1 MTTEKKCCTYNLM
14 LRIFIVISG
23 LLICLGILAAIFH
36 PNLYRY
42 MVEKELVMKPG
53 NEAYN
58 NWYSPPSPVYMQYF
72 MFNYTNVADILAKG
86 SKPQVQQIGPYSYK
100 EIRINAVVEQND
112 YEITYLQ
119 NYSYVFDPVTSCQN
133 CSESDMIWAP
143 DIAVLT
149 ILNKMNALNSAE
161 LIFVATFFNI
171 YQYKQKVSLFQYRS
185 VYEMLWGYKDSF
197 LTNIRMLEDKIPKF
211 IADLLNLE
219 KIDPYVVLQHN
230 GTKEAESI
238 GNITILTGKSN
249 INDVQKVI
257 KWRGLNHTDKNFW
270 KTMYGRMLNGSDGSH
285 TQPFLERNSK
295 VYLFTADLA
304 RSLYVEYESDI
315 TVFDITLYRHT
326 TSQWLFMNSSVNPDN
341 EAFCGPT
348 KCWGTGLLPIGQT
361 QDGNPPL
368 FMSSPHFYQGDQ
380 KLVDA
385 INGLHPNKSLHAT
398 FLDAEPTT
406 GIVMQAHK
414 RLQINILVQPLKLIS
429 ITENI
434 HEDVFLPILY
444 VDEQAM
450 IDQKSADKF
459 KSEVLKPKVYLE
471 AGSYTILGIGVLILL
486 VVIAVF
492 SRRFYKK
499 RKNNEYKEFKD
510 ADCV

>member
-1 MTTEKKCCTYNLM
+1 MAAKKKCCTYNLV
-14 LRIFIVISG
+14 LCIFTVIGG
-23 LLICLGILAAIFH
+23 LLLCLGILAAIFH
-36 PNLYRY
+36 PKLYRY
-42 MVEKELVMKPG
+42 IVEKELVMKPG

-58 NWYSPPSPVYMQYF
+58 NWYSPPTPVYMQYF
-72 MFNYTNVADILAKG
+72 IYNYTNVADIFTDGK
-86 SKPQVQQIGPYSYK
+86 KPQVQQIGPYSYK

-119 NYSYVFDPVTSCQN
+119 NYSYVFDPATSCEGCN
-133 CSESDMIWAP
+133 ENDMVWAP
-143 DIAVLT
+143 NIAVLT
-149 ILNKMNALNSAE
+149 ILSVINPLPSFVKDAIDFYLNYLS
-161 LIFVATFFNI
+161 T
-171 YQYKQKVSLFQYRS
+171 QKPSLFQNRS
-185 VYEMLWGYKDSF
+185 VYQILWGYNDPFVESIKK
-197 LTNIRMLEDKIPKF
+197 IEDIIQKRIPK
-211 IADLLNLE
+211 IKLP
-219 KIDPYVVLQHN
+219 KIDPYIVLQHN

-257 KWRGLNHTDKNFW
+257 KWRGVNHTDVTFW
-270 KTMYGRMLNGSDGSH
+270 NTTYGRMLNGSDGSH

-304 RSLYVEYESDI
+304 RSLYVEYEKDI

-341 EAFCGPT
+341 AAFCGPT

-361 QDGNPPL
+361 QAGNPPL

-414 RLQINILVQPLKLIS
+414 RLQINILIQPDEQIS
-429 ITENI
+429 ITKNI

-444 VDEQAM
+444 VDEQAI
-450 IDQKSADKF
+450 IDQNTAEKF
-459 KSEVLKPKVYLE
+459 KSQVLKPKVYLE
-471 AGSYTILGIGVLILL
+471 AGSYTIFGIGVLILL

-499 RKNNEYKEFKD
+499 RKNIEYKEFKD